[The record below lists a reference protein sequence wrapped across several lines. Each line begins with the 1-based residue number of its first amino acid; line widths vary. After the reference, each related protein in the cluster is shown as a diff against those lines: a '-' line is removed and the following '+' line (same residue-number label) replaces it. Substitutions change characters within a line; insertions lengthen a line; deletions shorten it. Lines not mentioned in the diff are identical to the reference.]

1 MNLINNI
8 MCQPNRGMVR
18 SNNIVRDT
26 FDNDDVQSIIER
38 EEHENGST
46 ILKCKICGAKFDN
59 SDAFEGH
66 IAAGHISASNPYEDK
81 PSGIGH
87 FANTPY
93 RCDVCGRGF
102 PTREQY
108 NTHRLQH

>member
-1 MNLINNI
+1 
-8 MCQPNRGMVR
+8 MVG

-38 EEHENGST
+38 EEDENGNR
-46 ILKCKICGAKFDN
+46 ILKCKICGVKFDN

-66 IAAGHISASNPYEDK
+66 IVAGHLSASNPYEDK

-87 FANTPY
+87 LANTHFT
-93 RCDVCGRGF
+93 CDVCGREF
-102 PTREQY
+102 PKKEQY
-108 NTHRLQH
+108 DTHRLQH

>member
-1 MNLINNI
+1 
-8 MCQPNRGMVR
+8 MVG

-38 EEHENGST
+38 EEDENGNR
-46 ILKCKICGAKFDN
+46 ILKCKICGVKFDN

-66 IAAGHISASNPYEDK
+66 IAAGHLSASNPYEDK

-87 FANTPY
+87 LANTHY
-93 RCDVCGRGF
+93 TCGVCGREF
-102 PTREQY
+102 RTKEQY
-108 NTHRLQH
+108 DTHRLQH

>member
-1 MNLINNI
+1 
-8 MCQPNRGMVR
+8 MVG

-38 EEHENGST
+38 EEDKNGNR
-46 ILKCKICGAKFDN
+46 ILKCKICGVKFDN

-66 IAAGHISASNPYEDK
+66 IAAGHLSASNPYEDK

-87 FANTPY
+87 LANTHY
-93 RCDVCGRGF
+93 TCGVCGREF
-102 PTREQY
+102 RTKEQY
-108 NTHRLQH
+108 DTHRLQH